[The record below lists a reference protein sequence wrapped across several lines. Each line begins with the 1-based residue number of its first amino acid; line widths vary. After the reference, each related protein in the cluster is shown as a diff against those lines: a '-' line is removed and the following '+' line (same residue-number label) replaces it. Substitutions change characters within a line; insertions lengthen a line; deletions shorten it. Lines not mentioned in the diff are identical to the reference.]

1 MAKSSAVLAFLII
14 TVAVSA
20 LASTA
25 FSALPG
31 PPTVHGAQLTFTGT
45 APSDWFG
52 QSVGAGDVNGDGF
65 ADLIIGAF
73 GNDAG
78 GPEAGSV
85 DLYFGGPGADATADL
100 TLTGAGGEAFG
111 YSVAS
116 ADLNGDGF
124 ADLIVG
130 APNNDAGGT
139 NAGRAYVFFGGPA
152 ADAIADLTL
161 TGISATDWF
170 GYSVA
175 GAGDFNGDGFADL
188 IVGAYRNDAGGT
200 DAGQAYLFFGGNSMD
215 ATADLVLSGERAGD
229 CLGRSTAGA
238 GDVNGDGYD
247 DVIVGGPPENGPG
260 GNRAY
265 VFYGGSA
272 ADAIADL
279 VLDGVGS
286 FGMAVA
292 GAGDVNGDGYD
303 DLLVGASNNY
313 KAFLFYGGAEADEVA
328 DLTLTGASG
337 SYFGLSVAG
346 AGDVNGDGFADMAIG
361 APFDSVGGYAAGS
374 IRVYHGGPGADAVAD
389 LIVTG
394 SVGEGLGT
402 AVAGAGDVNGDGVD
416 DLLFGGPTND
426 AGGADAG
433 QAYLLLG
440 QNQVVSV
447 DVPRPPTRSLAA
459 WPLPYRGGRLA
470 VTLATGG
477 EGSAD
482 EAVLEIY
489 DLTGRR
495 LRTLAPRTFSAGHQS
510 TDWNGRDDG
519 GRPVPNG
526 LYFLRARGAGRD
538 ERLKIMVAR

>member
-1 MAKSSAVLAFLII
+1 MPKSSAVLAFLII
-14 TVAVSA
+14 AVAVSV

-31 PPTVHGAQLTFTGT
+31 PPTVHGAHLTFTGT
-45 APSDWFG
+45 APGDWFG
-52 QSVGAGDVNGDGF
+52 SAVGAGDVNGDGF

-85 DLYFGGPGADATADL
+85 DLYFGGPSADATADL
-100 TLTGAGGEAFG
+100 TLTGPDRSAFG

-116 ADLNGDGF
+116 ADVNSDGF

-130 APNNDAGGT
+130 APNNDGAGGT
-139 NAGRAYVFFGGPA
+139 NVGRAYVFLGGPA

-161 TGISATDWF
+161 TGIGDTDWF

-200 DAGQAYLFFGGNSMD
+200 DAGQAYLFHGGNPMD
-215 ATADLVLSGERAGD
+215 DTADLVLSGEQAGD
-229 CLGRSTAGA
+229 NFGRSTAGA

-247 DVIVGGPPENGPG
+247 DVIVGAPPENGPG
-260 GNRAY
+260 SDRAY

-279 VLDGVGS
+279 VLDEVGAYV
-286 FGMAVA
+286 FGQAVA

-303 DLLVGASNNY
+303 DLLVGGGN
-313 KAFLFYGGAEADEVA
+313 AFLYYGGPEADEVA
-328 DLTLTGASG
+328 DLTLTGGG
-337 SYFGLSVAG
+337 SIAG
-346 AGDVNGDGFADMAIG
+346 AGDVNGDGFADMVIG
-361 APFDSVGGYAAGS
+361 APGDAAGAGS
-374 IRVYHGGPGADAVAD
+374 VRVYHGGPGVDAVAD
-389 LIVTG
+389 LIVIG
-394 SVGEGLGT
+394 SLREMLGT
-402 AVAGAGDVNGDGVD
+402 AVAGAGDVNGDEVD
-416 DLLFGGPTND
+416 DLLLGGPINN
-426 AGGADAG
+426 AGGAAAG
-433 QAYLLLG
+433 QAYLFVG
-440 QNQVVSV
+440 KDQVASV
-447 DVPRPPTRSLAA
+447 EVPHLPTRSLAA
-459 WPLPYRGGRLA
+459 WPLPCRGEKLA
-470 VTLATGG
+470 VTLATARGL

-495 LRTLAPRTFSAGHQS
+495 LRTLAPGAFAAGHQS
-510 TDWNGRDDG
+510 TDWNGCDDG

-526 LYFLRARGAGRD
+526 LYFLLARWAGHD
-538 ERLKIMVAR
+538 ERLKIVVAR